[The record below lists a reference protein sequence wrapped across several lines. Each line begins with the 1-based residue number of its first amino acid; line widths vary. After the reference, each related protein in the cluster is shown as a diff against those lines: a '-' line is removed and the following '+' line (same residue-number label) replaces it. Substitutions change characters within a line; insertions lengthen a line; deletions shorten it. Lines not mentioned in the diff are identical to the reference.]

1 MGSHTVD
8 WTALRFAST
17 ESPEATGLRERRK
30 RATRQQLI
38 DTATEL
44 CLERGFDAVTVVQ
57 IAKVCGVSPTTVF
70 NYFPTKESL
79 ILDVPEELLDALRTA
94 LADASTAPIEA
105 MLRILAGELNN
116 LVSWL
121 DAQHDKAQA
130 AAAVQRF
137 EAMVRD
143 TPSLNAHYRD
153 MLHRM
158 SIAAGEA
165 LAHRTDADPQ
175 APEPQIAATA
185 LLGLWPIQVNASCRL
200 LDGIRTPEQLRKAV
214 TAEVHRAAELL
225 QAGLSTFDGRLSAG
239 RK

>member
-1 MGSHTVD
+1 MSSHTVD

-17 ESPEATGLRERRK
+17 DSSEALGLRERRK

-38 DTATEL
+38 DTATEM
-44 CLERGFDAVTVVQ
+44 CLERGFDTVTVVQ

-79 ILDVPEELLDALRTA
+79 ILDVPEELIHALRTA
-94 LADASTAPIEA
+94 LADPSTTPVEA
-105 MLRILAGELNN
+105 MLHILAGELNN

-121 DAQHDKAQA
+121 DAQHDKARA
-130 AAAVQRF
+130 ATAVQRF

-158 SIAAGEA
+158 SIAGCEA
-165 LAHRTDADPQ
+165 LARRTAADPQ

-225 QAGLSTFDGRLSAG
+225 QAGLSTFG
-239 RK
+239 